1 MTISFNDD
9 KAKSKID
16 DAVHKEEEQL
26 VAAMAQNTFGLP
38 YIDLTG
44 IPIEADALKL
54 ITEDDARES
63 GMAPFRAG
71 GKHLHIA
78 IRTPQNKKLFEVKNS
93 LEKKGFV
100 THLYMASQ
108 ASLNRVY
115 ERYTEISHAAVSKEG
130 GIDISSETLVRL
142 GEKLKT
148 MQDASKIINDVAK
161 LNDIHSTSRLLE
173 IILAGAIAI
182 GASDIHI
189 EPEEDFIRLRY
200 RLDGVLEEIA
210 ELKNEKYHL
219 LNSRLKLLSGLKLT
233 QTDSAQDG
241 RFSIFYKN
249 EEIGIRTSIVPGA
262 YGEGVVMRLLD
273 PKATQVKFEDLGI
286 EPKLFEILDK
296 EIKKPHGLIL
306 ITGPTGSG
314 KTTTLYSFLRRIYS
328 SEIKIITVEDPVEYH
343 LPGITQTQADP
354 KKYAFADAVRAAVRQ
369 DPEVCMV
376 GEIRDKETAT
386 VAINFALTGHMVF
399 STLHTNS
406 AAGVIPRLIDLGANP
421 KILVSAL
428 SVSMAQR
435 LVRKL
440 CTECRE
446 KTTLSQEQQESFE
459 KIIAYAK
466 KVGKK
471 LEDYNIPLA
480 GPFEA
485 YAPVGCVKC
494 NFTGYKGR
502 IGVFEAILTDNEIAN
517 LIPESP
523 SEHEIEAIANK
534 QGILNMR
541 EDGLVK
547 VLRGITSYEELVG
560 SIDLYFEEIV

>member
-9 KAKSKID
+9 KAKTKID
-16 DAVHKEEEQL
+16 DAVRKEEEQL
-26 VAAMAQNTFGLP
+26 VQSVAENTFGLP

-44 IPIEADALKL
+44 VQIDAGAIEIIPEAVAKK
-54 ITEDDARES
+54 TNS
-63 GMAPFRAG
+63 APFKLA

-78 IRTPQNKKLFEVKNS
+78 IRTPQNPS
-93 LEKKGFV
+93 LGQLKTELEEKGFV
-100 THLYMASQ
+100 PHFYMASN
-108 ASLNRVY
+108 ASLRRVY
-115 ERYTEISHAAVSKEG
+115 ERYEEASKATTSKDG
-130 GIDISSETLVRL
+130 GIDISSETLIHL
-142 GEKLKT
+142 GDKLKT
-148 MQDASKIINDVAK
+148 IKDASKIIEEVTK
-161 LNDIHSTSRLLE
+161 MHDIHSTSRLLE
-173 IILAGAIAI
+173 IILAGAISI

-189 EPEEDFIRLRY
+189 EPEESYIRLRY

-210 ELKNEKYHL
+210 KLKPEKYKL
-219 LNSRLKLLSGLKLT
+219 INSRLKLLSGLKLT
-233 QTDSAQDG
+233 RTDSAQDG
-241 RFSIFYKN
+241 RFSIFYKK
-249 EEIGIRTSIVPGA
+249 EEIGIRTSTVPGT
-262 YGEGVVMRLLD
+262 YGEGIVMRLLD

-286 EPKLFEILDK
+286 EPRLFEILDK

-343 LPGITQTQADP
+343 LPGITQTQADTQ
-354 KKYAFADAVRAAVRQ
+354 KYAFADAVRAAVRQ

-376 GEIRDKETAT
+376 GEIRDKETAG

-440 CTECRE
+440 CLNCRQ
-446 KTTLSQEQQESFE
+446 KSILSKEAERSFE
-459 KIIAYAK
+459 KIIEHAQK
-466 KVGKK
+466 TGKD
-471 LEDYNIPLA
+471 LNYYNIPTKA
-480 GPFEA
+480 PFEC
-485 YAPVGCVKC
+485 YEPVGCEKC

-502 IGVFEAILTDNEIAN
+502 IGVFEAILTNTELAN
-517 LIPESP
+517 LIPSSP
-523 SEHEIEAIANK
+523 SEHEIEAVAEK

-547 VLRGITSYEELVG
+547 VLRGVTSYEELLSAV
-560 SIDLYFEEIV
+560 DVYFEEN

>member
-9 KAKSKID
+9 KAKAKIN
-16 DAVHKEEEQL
+16 DAVLKEEEQL
-26 VAAMAQNTFGLP
+26 VQSMATNTFGLP

-44 IPIEADALKL
+44 MPIEADALRL
-54 ITEDDARES
+54 VPENIARKA
-63 GMAPFRAG
+63 GAAPFRAG
-71 GKHLHIA
+71 GRHLHIA
-78 IRTPQNKKLFEVKNS
+78 IRTPQNETLTELRKE
-93 LEKKGFV
+93 LEQKGY
-100 THLYMASQ
+100 TPHMYMASQ
-108 ASLNRVY
+108 ASLNRVF
-115 ERYTEISHAAVSKEG
+115 ERYTEMSHDEVSKEG
-130 GIDISSETLVRL
+130 GIDISGETLARL

-148 MQDASKIINDVAK
+148 IQDASKIITDVAK
-161 LNDIHSTSRLLE
+161 LHDIHATSRLLE
-173 IILAGAIAI
+173 IILAGAISI

-189 EPEEDFIRLRY
+189 EPEEKFIRLRY

-210 ELKNEKYHL
+210 ELSNEKYHL

-233 QTDSAQDG
+233 QTDTAQDG

-249 EEIGIRTSIVPGA
+249 EEIGIRTSIVPSS

-314 KTTTLYSFLRRIYS
+314 KTTTLYSLLRRIYS
-328 SEIKIITVEDPVEYH
+328 PEIKIITVEDPVEYH
-343 LPGITQTQADP
+343 LEGITQTQADAQ
-354 KKYAFADAVRAAVRQ
+354 KYAFADAVRAAVRQ

-376 GEIRDKETAT
+376 GEIRDKETAS

-428 SVSMAQR
+428 TISMAQR

-440 CTECRE
+440 CTNCRE
-446 KTTLSQEQQESFE
+446 KSVLGKEAEQAFE
-459 KIIAYAK
+459 KIISHAK
-466 KVGKK
+466 KVGKDLSSYDVK
-471 LEDYNIPLA
+471 LEA
-480 GPFEA
+480 PFDCYE
-485 YAPVGCVKC
+485 PVGCEKC

-502 IGVFEAILTDNEIAN
+502 IGVFEAILTDSEIAN
-517 LIPESP
+517 IIPNSP
-523 SEHEIEAIANK
+523 SEHEIETVADK

-547 VLRGITSYEELVG
+547 VLRGVTSYEELL
-560 SIDLYFEEIV
+560 SAIDVYFEEV

>member
-9 KAKSKID
+9 KAKTKID
-16 DAVHKEEEQL
+16 EAVRKEEEQL
-26 VAAMAQNTFGLP
+26 VQSVANNNFGLP
-38 YIDLTG
+38 YIDLAGVQIDAGAIQLIPEDVAKKTG
-44 IPIEADALKL
+44 C
-54 ITEDDARES
+54 
-63 GMAPFRAG
+63 APFKLS

-78 IRTPQNKKLFEVKNS
+78 IRTPQNNFLAQLKTEIEERGYVPHF
-93 LEKKGFV
+93 
-100 THLYMASQ
+100 YMASHS
-108 ASLNRVY
+108 SLRRVY
-115 ERYTEISHAAVSKEG
+115 ERYEEASKAKVSREG
-130 GIDISSETLVRL
+130 GIDISGETLVHL

-148 MQDASKIINDVAK
+148 IKDASKIIDSVTK
-161 LNDIHSTSRLLE
+161 MHDMHSTSRLLE
-173 IILAGAIAI
+173 IILAGAISV

-189 EPEEDFIRLRY
+189 EPEEDYIRLRY
-200 RLDGVLEEIA
+200 RLDGILEEVSK
-210 ELKNEKYHL
+210 LNQEKYKL
-219 LNSRLKLLSGLKLT
+219 INARLKLLSGLKLT
-233 QTDSAQDG
+233 QLDKAQDG

-249 EEIGIRTSIVPGA
+249 EEIGIRTSTVPGS
-262 YGEGVVMRLLD
+262 YGEGIVMRLLD

-286 EPKLFEILDK
+286 EPRLFEVLER

-328 SEIKIITVEDPVEYH
+328 SEIKIITVEDPIEYH
-343 LPGITQTQADP
+343 LPGITQTQADDQ
-354 KKYAFADAVRAAVRQ
+354 KYIFADAVRAAVRQ

-376 GEIRDKETAT
+376 GEIRDKETAS

-440 CTECRE
+440 CLNCRQKSVLGKE
-446 KTTLSQEQQESFE
+446 AEQSFE
-459 KIIAYAK
+459 KIIKNAK
-466 KVGKK
+466 NKGKD
-471 LEDYNIPLA
+471 LDYYKIPTSA
-480 GPFEA
+480 PFEC
-485 YAPVGCVKC
+485 YEPVGCEKC

-502 IGVFEAILTDNEIAN
+502 IGVFEAILTNTELAD
-517 LIPESP
+517 LIPSSP
-523 SEHEIEAIANK
+523 SEHEIERVAEK

-547 VLRGITSYEELVG
+547 VLRGITSYQELLG
-560 SIDLYFEEIV
+560 AIDVYFEE